1 MRQKLLLALFALWL
15 PWGAWADVEIDGI
28 YYNLVQKA
36 KIAEVTNGGT
46 TGRYSGDIVIP
57 ASVEY
62 EGVTYSVTSIGNN
75 AFEGCSSLTSVVIPN
90 SVTSISGSAFRW
102 CSSLTSVDIPNS
114 VTSIG
119 GSAFEGCSSLTSV
132 VIPNSVTSIGA
143 SAFSY
148 CYFLTSVVIPN
159 SVTKIGN
166 YTFRNCSSLTSV
178 VIPNSV
184 TSIGNS
190 TFVNC
195 SSLTSVVISNSVK
208 KIGSSTFYGCTAL
221 TSVSLPSSIVAI
233 GGSAFKHC
241 TSLKSVDIPNS
252 VKYIGGSAFYE
263 CSDLEEVTIGS
274 GVIDIGNESYFYDSD
289 GNSLSL
295 GNTGNTFALC
305 KNLVTVKCL
314 AESVPSTNANT
325 FDESLIDY
333 CTLYVPE
340 GSLSSYQAT
349 EPWSGFGTIK
359 SLSDD
364 GSPVPIL
371 VDGIYYAFD
380 EENGTAT
387 VVSGA
392 TAYTG
397 SVTIPES
404 VSHDGK
410 EYSVTTI
417 AEKAFQGCSGLTGVD
432 IPESVKT
439 IGDYAFS
446 GCNNMTQ
453 VTVAWLSPLAIN
465 STVFPNRANCTLYVP
480 QGCQALYQA
489 ADYWK
494 EFKEIIDPTID
505 DDSVDGIFYTY
516 DTEKYTATVTGAKSD
531 LQEVNIPD
539 NVTYEGRVYTVTK
552 IARAAFQDHDMAAV
566 IVPFTMKEI
575 GYDAFR
581 GCKNLVSMKVRSY
594 YEYMQQLV
602 SPFVVQEGITNV
614 DVDGTMDP
622 ASKGVNR
629 SLAVME
635 EEAVY
640 DSRNDCNAIIHK
652 ATNML
657 MAGCQTTVIPEDVV
671 KIGDHAFYGQTNL
684 TSISIPSSVTILGSG
699 AFYDCKNLES
709 VVLNEGLVT
718 IGSCA
723 FLNCEKLGSIKIP
736 ISVKKIDEFAFVNC
750 KSLNKAIVSDLS
762 AWCAISFINRDSNP
776 IFRSGK
782 LYSDENTE
790 VKELVIPEEVTS
802 IGNYAFYN
810 CDGITSVTLPSS
822 LASIG
827 SSAFYACDNITSVS
841 LPATV
846 TAIGQDALMGCDLLT
861 TITAYMTAPPTL
873 TAQFAN
879 AEKITLYVPRGTKAL
894 YEAAD
899 YWKDFMEIIEME
911 EVIDVTDI
919 SQLDVAIY
927 TDNVEINKG
936 TQATLSV
943 KMKNNVVAEG
953 FEFNLRLPDGMD
965 VALDQDGFPMVA
977 LSTERTNS
985 RKTNTFET
993 VIQNDGSLHILG
1005 ASTNGSTISGN
1016 DGEIVLVTV
1025 NVSDEMKEG
1034 SYPIVIENIVISD
1047 EMAKAYEVESVT
1059 SAITIVDYTAGDV
1072 NMDGKVN
1079 VADYTAI
1086 AHHIMGNTPNV
1097 FNKKA
1102 ADANGDGKI
1111 NVADL
1116 TAVAHLIMYGSVE
1129 RPKSLPM
1136 VINPE

>member
-1 MRQKLLLALFALWL
+1 MFCMCI
-15 PWGAWADVEIDGI
+15 PWSAWAEAVEIDGI
-28 YYNLVQKA
+28 YYNLVEKA
-36 KIAEVTNGGT
+36 KQAEVTYGPDGSGAYT
-46 TGRYSGDIVIP
+46 GDIVIP
-57 ASVEY
+57 ENIEY
-62 EGVTYSVTSIGNN
+62 NGNSYAVTSIAKNAFQYSSISSIEIPNSITSIGDDAFFNSNGLTSVTIPSSVKSIGSYAFYSCGNLSSVDIQYGLTN
-75 AFEGCSSLTSVVIPN
+75 IGYYAFAYCHKLADVNIPSSVTNIEGGTFSNCTGLHSFTIPTGINSVSSSMFEGCTNLQTIVIPDN
-90 SVTSISGSAFRW
+90 INTIGSA
-102 CSSLTSVDIPNS
+102 
-114 VTSIG
+114 
-119 GSAFEGCSSLTSV
+119 
-132 VIPNSVTSIGA
+132 
-143 SAFSY
+143 
-148 CYFLTSVVIPN
+148 
-159 SVTKIGN
+159 
-166 YTFRNCSSLTSV
+166 TFKNCSSLTSV
-178 VIPNSV
+178 ILGAGVQTI
-184 TSIGNS
+184 
-190 TFVNC
+190 FDE
-195 SSLTSVVISNSVK
+195 
-208 KIGSSTFYGCTAL
+208 
-221 TSVSLPSSIVAI
+221 
-233 GGSAFKHC
+233 AF
-241 TSLKSVDIPNS
+241 S
-252 VKYIGGSAFYE
+252 E
-263 CSDLEEVTIGS
+263 
-274 GVIDIGNESYFYDSD
+274 
-289 GNSLSL
+289 
-295 GNTGNTFALC
+295 C
-305 KNLVTVKCL
+305 KNLETVYCHVQN
-314 AESVPSTNANT
+314 VPWTSENA
-325 FDESLIDY
+325 FADSYIDY
-333 CTLYVPE
+333 ATLVVPME
-340 GSLSSYQAT
+340 ALENYQSST
-349 EPWSGFGTIK
+349 PWSNFGTIK
-359 SLSDD
+359 AFTDIAETY
-364 GSPVPIL
+364 PIYI
-371 VDGIYYAFD
+371 DGIYYQLFAD
-380 EENGTAT
+380 GTAK

-822 LASIG
+822 LTSIG

>member
-1 MRQKLLLALFALWL
+1 LSVPENSLNAYQSKE
-15 PWGAWADVEIDGI
+15 PWSGFGTIQSLTDDAQNDSILIDDI
-28 YYNLVQKA
+28 YYVFNKDTQTARVVDIKSTSIVSDYQILVTDIQNVGIKEA
-36 KIAEVTNGGT
+36 GNTATNGTFTFTAVKNDGSTNPAFSTTGKDLRLYGKNTLTITNSAVNMTKIVFNISNQGKRRLAEVTASTGT
-46 TGRYSGDIVIP
+46 IVTQAFGDETVTWTGNAAEVSFTVGERALYGSDGESKAGQFCFTSIVIEVNTGDVTTTSNLIIP

-62 EGVTYSVTSIGNN
+62 EGNTYQVTAI
-75 AFEGCSSLTSVVIPN
+75 E
-90 SVTSISGSAFRW
+90 
-102 CSSLTSVDIPNS
+102 D
-114 VTSIG
+114 
-119 GSAFEGCSSLTSV
+119 
-132 VIPNSVTSIGA
+132 
-143 SAFSY
+143 
-148 CYFLTSVVIPN
+148 
-159 SVTKIGN
+159 K
-166 YTFRNCSSLTSV
+166 TFQNCS
-178 VIPNSV
+178 
-184 TSIGNS
+184 G
-190 TFVNC
+190 
-195 SSLTSVVISNSVK
+195 
-208 KIGSSTFYGCTAL
+208 L
-221 TSVSLPSSIVAI
+221 TSVS
-233 GGSAFKHC
+233 
-241 TSLKSVDIPNS
+241 
-252 VKYIGGSAFYE
+252 
-263 CSDLEEVTIGS
+263 
-274 GVIDIGNESYFYDSD
+274 
-289 GNSLSL
+289 
-295 GNTGNTFALC
+295 
-305 KNLVTVKCL
+305 
-314 AESVPSTNANT
+314 
-325 FDESLIDY
+325 
-333 CTLYVPE
+333 
-340 GSLSSYQAT
+340 
-349 EPWSGFGTIK
+349 
-359 SLSDD
+359 
-364 GSPVPIL
+364 
-371 VDGIYYAFD
+371 
-380 EENGTAT
+380 
-387 VVSGA
+387 
-392 TAYTG
+392 
-397 SVTIPES
+397 IPES
-404 VSHDGK
+404 V
-410 EYSVTTI
+410 E
-417 AEKAFQGCSGLTGVD
+417 
-432 IPESVKT
+432 T
-439 IGDYAFS
+439 IGDYAFD

-480 QGCQALYQA
+480 QGCQAIYQA

-505 DDSVDGIFYTY
+505 DDDSVDGIYYTY

-539 NVTYEGRVYTVTK
+539 NVTYDGRVYTVTK

-602 SPFVVQEGITNV
+602 SPLVVQEGVTNV

-723 FLNCEKLGSIKIP
+723 FLNCEKLSSIKIP

-822 LASIG
+822 LTSIG

-861 TITAYMTAPPTL
+861 TITAYMLVPPTL

-1136 VINPE
+1136 AIIPE

>member
-1 MRQKLLLALFALWL
+1 MSVPENSLNAYQSKE
-15 PWGAWADVEIDGI
+15 PWSGFGTIQSLTDDAQNDSILIDDI
-28 YYNLVQKA
+28 YYVFNKDTQTARVVDIKSTSIVSDYQILVTDIQNVGIKEA
-36 KIAEVTNGGT
+36 GNTATNGTFTFTAVKNDGSTNPAFSTTGKDLRLYGKNTLTITNSAVNMTKIVFNISNQGKRRLAEVTASTGT
-46 TGRYSGDIVIP
+46 IVTQAFGDETVTWTGNAAEVSFTVGERALYGSDGESKAGQFCFTSIVIEVNTGDVTTTSNLIIP

-62 EGVTYSVTSIGNN
+62 EGNTYQVTAI
-75 AFEGCSSLTSVVIPN
+75 E
-90 SVTSISGSAFRW
+90 
-102 CSSLTSVDIPNS
+102 D
-114 VTSIG
+114 
-119 GSAFEGCSSLTSV
+119 
-132 VIPNSVTSIGA
+132 
-143 SAFSY
+143 
-148 CYFLTSVVIPN
+148 
-159 SVTKIGN
+159 K
-166 YTFRNCSSLTSV
+166 TFQNCS
-178 VIPNSV
+178 
-184 TSIGNS
+184 G
-190 TFVNC
+190 
-195 SSLTSVVISNSVK
+195 
-208 KIGSSTFYGCTAL
+208 L
-221 TSVSLPSSIVAI
+221 TSVS
-233 GGSAFKHC
+233 
-241 TSLKSVDIPNS
+241 
-252 VKYIGGSAFYE
+252 
-263 CSDLEEVTIGS
+263 
-274 GVIDIGNESYFYDSD
+274 
-289 GNSLSL
+289 
-295 GNTGNTFALC
+295 
-305 KNLVTVKCL
+305 
-314 AESVPSTNANT
+314 
-325 FDESLIDY
+325 
-333 CTLYVPE
+333 
-340 GSLSSYQAT
+340 
-349 EPWSGFGTIK
+349 
-359 SLSDD
+359 
-364 GSPVPIL
+364 
-371 VDGIYYAFD
+371 
-380 EENGTAT
+380 
-387 VVSGA
+387 
-392 TAYTG
+392 
-397 SVTIPES
+397 IPES
-404 VSHDGK
+404 V
-410 EYSVTTI
+410 E
-417 AEKAFQGCSGLTGVD
+417 
-432 IPESVKT
+432 T
-439 IGDYAFS
+439 IGDYAFD

-480 QGCQALYQA
+480 QGCQAIYQA

-505 DDSVDGIFYTY
+505 DDDSVDGIYYTY

-539 NVTYEGRVYTVTK
+539 NVTYDGRVYTVTK

-602 SPFVVQEGITNV
+602 SPLVVQEGVTNV

-723 FLNCEKLGSIKIP
+723 FLNCEKLSSIKIP

-822 LASIG
+822 LTSIG

-861 TITAYMTAPPTL
+861 TITAYMLVPPTL

-1136 VINPE
+1136 AIIPE